1 MRPFPRQSGFFQII
15 LFLCF
20 LGLLAYGQTLSYPF
34 VHDDVV
40 FIQENPHIADLNL
53 KRIFL
58 GPVAVGQSSPV
69 INVYY
74 RPLVDL
80 AYKLQ
85 YRLFHLNPAGY
96 HFFNILFHIAN
107 SFLVY
112 IILVGSLGANKKGLA
127 LGTALLFL
135 LHPLQTEAVACIA
148 GMSNLLFA
156 FLGLLSFSLYLRWRC
171 RKEKAAYVLSLS
183 AFFLSL
189 WAKEQAVIFPF
200 LILLVEV
207 FLLAGDKADVSRRI
221 LRMSGFFVVL
231 IGYFIL
237 RHAFLKEGGIPLIP
251 FNGELLLRI
260 LSIPRTLLMYL
271 GIIFVPRHL
280 HYYRSTDI
288 LTPDTTSF
296 LVMPAV
302 ALAVFCGIRW
312 TPPAHKRILLLG
324 CGWFFISL
332 LPVLNIVPLINEY
345 SLILTAEHFLYVPLI
360 GVLLFVLG
368 LGHYWLGRR
377 ESGPPGASPPDSGG
391 LDELAQ
397 GGRPAVFAASALGL
411 IGLTFLMLTIQQNS
425 YWSSEISLFE
435 RTVRFEKN
443 FGRAHI
449 LLARAYY
456 LNGEYAKAI
465 DAYQKALAI
474 MQGYV
479 QKAGDEGARTV
490 YLGFIKGIH
499 FDLASCLEAAGDGG
513 GALNEYIKA
522 LRLDPRDAILHNN
535 AGLLYL
541 RLNKREEAV
550 RHFEE
555 AVSLDKNNLTALN
568 NLAACY
574 LETGR
579 RKEAEGL
586 LKEILVRDP
595 RSAFARGH
603 LEKNLTSP

>member
-1 MRPFPRQSGFFQII
+1 MRPFPRQFGSFQII
-15 LFLCF
+15 LFLFF

-58 GPVAVGQSSPV
+58 GTGAAGQPAPV

-96 HFFNILFHIAN
+96 HFFNILFHVAN

-112 IILVGSLGANKKGLA
+112 IILVGSLGADKKGVA
-127 LGTALLFL
+127 FGTALFFL
-135 LHPLQTEAVACIA
+135 LHPVQTEAVACIA

-156 FLGLLSFSLYLRWRC
+156 FFGLLSLSLYLRWRC
-171 RKEKAAYVLSLS
+171 RKERPAYVLSLS

-200 LILLVEV
+200 LILLIEA
-207 FLLAGDKADVSRRI
+207 FLATGDKDYVSRRI
-221 LRMSGFFVVL
+221 LRLSGFFAVL

-237 RHAFLKEGGIPLIP
+237 RHAFLGQGGIPLIP

-288 LTPDTTSF
+288 LTPDTISF

-302 ALAVFCGIRW
+302 ALAVFRIIRW

-324 CGWFFISL
+324 CGWFFVSL

-377 ESGPPGASPPDSGG
+377 EGGPPTARPASGRSHG
-391 LDELAQ
+391 LAQ

-411 IGLTFLMLTIQQNS
+411 IGLIFLMLTVQQNS
-425 YWSSEISLFE
+425 YWSGEVSLFE

-456 LNGEYAKAI
+456 FNGEYPKAI

-479 QKAGDEGARTV
+479 PKAGVEGAKTV

-499 FDLASCLEAAGDGG
+499 FDLANCLEAAGDGE

-535 AGLLYL
+535 TGILYL
-541 RLNKREEAV
+541 RLNNSKEAI

-595 RSAFARGH
+595 RSAFAREH
-603 LEKNLTSP
+603 LKKNSVPP

>member
-1 MRPFPRQSGFFQII
+1 MRPFPRQFGSFQII
-15 LFLCF
+15 LSLFV

-53 KRIFL
+53 KRFFL
-58 GPVAVGQSSPV
+58 GPGAAGQPAPV

-85 YRLFHLNPAGY
+85 YRLFYLHPAGY
-96 HFFNILFHIAN
+96 HFFNILFHVAN

-112 IILVGSLGANKKGLA
+112 IILVGSLGADKKGLA

-135 LHPLQTEAVACIA
+135 LHPVQTEAVACIA
-148 GMSNLLFA
+148 GMSSLLFA
-156 FLGLLSFSLYLRWRC
+156 FLGLLSLSLYLHWRC
-171 RKEKAAYVLSLS
+171 RKEKTAYVLSLA

-200 LILLVEV
+200 LILLIEA
-207 FLLAGDKADVSRRI
+207 FLATGDKDYVSRRI
-221 LRMSGFFVVL
+221 LRMSGFFAAL

-237 RHAFLKEGGIPLIP
+237 RHAFLGQGGIPLIP

-288 LTPDTTSF
+288 LTPDTISF

-302 ALAVFCGIRW
+302 ALAVFCIIRW

-324 CGWFFISL
+324 CGWFFVSL

-377 ESGPPGASPPDSGG
+377 EGGPPAARLASGRSHG
-391 LDELAQ
+391 LAQ

-411 IGLTFLMLTIQQNS
+411 VALIFLMLTVQQNS
-425 YWSSEISLFE
+425 YWSGEVPLFE

-456 LNGEYAKAI
+456 LNGEYPKAI
-465 DAYQKALAI
+465 GAYQKALAI

-479 QKAGDEGARTV
+479 SKAGDEGARTV
-490 YLGFIKGIH
+490 YLGFVKGIH
-499 FDLASCLEAAGDGG
+499 FDLAHCLEAAGDGE

-535 AGLLYL
+535 AGILYL
-541 RLNKREEAV
+541 RLNNSKEAI

-555 AVSLDKNNLTALN
+555 AVSLDKDNLTALN

-574 LETGR
+574 LGTGR
-579 RKEAEGL
+579 RKEAEGI
-586 LKEILVRDP
+586 LKEILARDP
-595 RSAFARGH
+595 RSAFARQH
-603 LEKNLTSP
+603 LEKNLTSQ

>member
-1 MRPFPRQSGFFQII
+1 MRPFPRQSGSFQII

-58 GPVAVGQSSPV
+58 GPGAVGQSSPV

-112 IILVGSLGANKKGLA
+112 IILVGSLGADKKGLA
-127 LGTALLFL
+127 LGTAVLFL
-135 LHPLQTEAVACIA
+135 VHPVQTEAVACIA

-156 FLGLLSFSLYLRWRC
+156 FLGLLSLSLYLRWRC

-207 FLLAGDKADVSRRI
+207 FLSAGDKADVSRRI
-221 LRMSGFFVVL
+221 LRMSGFLAVL

-237 RHAFLKEGGIPLIP
+237 RHAFLKGGAIPSIP

-260 LSIPRTLLMYL
+260 LSIPRALLMYL

-288 LTPDTTSF
+288 LTPDTMSF
-296 LVMPAV
+296 IAMPAV

-312 TPPAHKRILLLG
+312 TPPAHKRILFLG

-368 LGHYWLGRR
+368 LGHSWLGRR
-377 ESGPPGASPPDSGG
+377 ES
-391 LDELAQ
+391 
-397 GGRPAVFAASALGL
+397 GRPAVFAASALGL
-411 IGLTFLMLTIQQNS
+411 VGLIFLMLTIQQNS

-435 RTVRFEKN
+435 RTVRFEKS

-479 QKAGDEGARTV
+479 QKAGDEGARSV

-499 FDLASCLEAAGDGG
+499 FDLAICLEAAGDGG

-535 AGLLYL
+535 TGILYL
-541 RLNKREEAV
+541 RLNKREEAL

-555 AVSLDKNNLTALN
+555 AVSLDKDNLTALN

-603 LEKNLTSP
+603 LEKNSTSP